1 MRKLSFFYLSI
12 IMFFISCTKQS
23 LCEKDEVNPK
33 IEVLYPI
40 DNPVIRA
47 GEPLCMKVLIRD
59 NQSLMNVWLQVND
72 GHGFKKNYPVIGMSM
87 EINEKYIA
95 PVGVKGNLSAKF
107 FAMDEVGNFSS
118 QEIKFAV
125 NN

>member
-1 MRKLSFFYLSI
+1 MRKLSCLYFLI
-12 IMFFISCTKQS
+12 IVFLISCTRQAF
-23 LCEKDEVNPK
+23 CEKDEVNPK
-33 IEVLYPI
+33 IEVLYPT
-40 DNPVIRA
+40 DNPVIRV

-72 GHGFKKNYPVIGMSM
+72 GHGFKKNYPIIGMSM
-87 EINEKYIA
+87 EIIEKYIA
-95 PVGVKGNLSAKF
+95 PAGVKGNLSAKF

-118 QEIKFAV
+118 EEIRFAV